1 MIENVTMPNYEL
13 PNTYN
18 PFSNTA
24 IFGKATINNQLFSLT
39 DMERYRQFADTYQ
52 GDRPAVVINDE
63 YILPIRTEAD
73 KSSYGISIKPDQM
86 FAFARLPKQ
95 DSDDF
100 SQYTMSG
107 NKSAIDMRTMSKIED
122 YLDGV
127 GKMEKSETDIITN
140 PDNIFQPKPGEN
152 DTPAMTALKQAV
164 CEKHIDIDKYD
175 MRFGANFNNDKRL
188 FNKDSISLP
197 MLVRLCKGLDIKAT
211 ITLEDKDGNTPNPI
225 GRKITAELTGGND
238 DGE

>member
-1 MIENVTMPNYEL
+1 MIEKVNMPNYET

-18 PFSNTA
+18 PFSNSA
-24 IFGKATINNQLFSLT
+24 KFGMVTIGNQLYSLT
-39 DMERYRQFADTYQ
+39 DMKRYRQFADTYQ
-52 GDRPAVVINDE
+52 GDKPAIVVDDT
-63 YILPIRTEAD
+63 YILPVRTESD
-73 KSSYGISIKPDQM
+73 KSSYGITVKPDQM
-86 FAFARLPKQ
+86 IAFARLPKQ
-95 DSDDF
+95 DSEEF
-100 SQYTMSG
+100 FQYTMTG
-107 NKSAIDMRTMSKIED
+107 NKSAIDMRNKRSIGQ
-122 YLDGV
+122 YLDGCEDI
-127 GKMEKSETDIITN
+127 KKSETDIITN

-152 DTPAMTALKQAV
+152 DTPAMVALKQAV

-211 ITLEDKDGNTPNPI
+211 ITLEDKDSNTPNPI
-225 GRKITAELTGGND
+225 GRKIIAELTGGDN